1 MTNAWHL
8 LTMTWRDT
16 YPTICYRDG
25 CVTCQN
31 TRVLRCSTAATGDF
45 VLRFKLCLPHPIS
58 SGTCLDLKDV
68 PSFRGFFVSGCSD
81 NQESADV
88 EAADA
93 SANGALSSIVQSILR
108 SKPSI
113 SFEHLRQ
120 QTLQGLQHGGFKQ
133 TPILECTLSHHT
145 PLLSGW
151 IKDSAL
157 EVAARDKAAESSQ
170 GQGKAAPGRS
180 MYPNCSVCSQP
191 PTSISSLSSGTCV
204 SCHLYLCPVHVSL
217 HRKQKATADHSIFS
231 FAEVQ
236 DEALIRSRA
245 LPGSA
250 APVAA
255 TCSVHGATLELYC
268 LAPTCQRTICTQ
280 CAVTA
285 HKEHDWKPVEEV
297 GLPMCLYSACE
308 IM

>member
-1 MTNAWHL
+1 
-8 LTMTWRDT
+8 
-16 YPTICYRDG
+16 
-25 CVTCQN
+25 
-31 TRVLRCSTAATGDF
+31 
-45 VLRFKLCLPHPIS
+45 
-58 SGTCLDLKDV
+58 V

-93 SANGALSSIVQSILR
+93 SASGALSSILQRMLR

-120 QTLQGLQHGGFKQ
+120 QILQGLQQGGFKQ
-133 TPILECTLSHHT
+133 TPILECTLSHRA
-145 PLLSGW
+145 PVLSGW
-151 IKDSAL
+151 IDDFTLQNTSL
-157 EVAARDKAAESSQ
+157 DKSVESPS
-170 GQGKAAPGRS
+170 GKAAPSRSS

-191 PTSISSLSSGTCV
+191 PTSISSLSTGTCV

-231 FAEVQ
+231 FSEVQ
-236 DEALIRSRA
+236 DDSLIRSRA

-250 APVAA
+250 VPSVA
-255 TCSVHGATLELYC
+255 TCSVHGATMELYC
-268 LAPTCQRTICTQ
+268 LSPTCQRTICTQ

-297 GLPMCLYSACE
+297 STPCFSCVGHGRNVILVTDC
-308 IM
+308 